1 MNIASPVLN
10 YTSKVKA
17 KIDRI
22 IADKDIIG
30 NDNVHGTIYRN
41 IFNGFIRTVNTQES
55 GPYVSGDFPVV
66 DTPFADNQDIY
77 LHFRIPYNINVDSK
91 MFWLKIR
98 GYCFGGSQI
107 IDTTAVGY
115 SYADTK
121 QLLNTQV
128 SSVQTAELYADTNG
142 NIVLSILFPS
152 IYYVTLEV
160 DSMMVGNGT
169 PIKRG
174 MLQVKYSKSNRVV
187 F

>member
-1 MNIASPVLN
+1 MTLTASILN

-17 KIDRI
+17 KIDKI

-30 NDNVHGTIYRN
+30 TDNVRGSIYRN
-41 IFNGFIRTVNTQES
+41 IFKGFIRTVSTQEG
-55 GPYVSGDFPVV
+55 GPSVSGDFPAVG
-66 DTPFADNQDIY
+66 TPFADNLNIY

-91 MFWLKIR
+91 MFWLNIR

-107 IDTTAVGY
+107 IGTTAVGY
-115 SYADTK
+115 SYAPTK

-142 NIVLSILFPS
+142 NVVLSILFPS
-152 IYYVTLEV
+152 IYYVTLEI

-169 PIKRG
+169 PIKRD